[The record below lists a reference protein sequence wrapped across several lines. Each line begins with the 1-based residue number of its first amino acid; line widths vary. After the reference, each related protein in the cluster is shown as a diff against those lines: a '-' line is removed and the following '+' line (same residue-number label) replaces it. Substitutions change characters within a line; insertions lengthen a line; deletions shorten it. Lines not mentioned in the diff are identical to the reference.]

1 MVTGK
6 GILSAVLALT
16 LAGAAAS
23 AQESRGR
30 RPRAGNVQAAGP
42 DVGDPAPDREI
53 SDLDGNPV
61 DLSSL
66 WAERPVILVFGS
78 RSSRAFRD
86 TLDELER
93 LGLAFGV
100 HAGAV
105 AIYTG
110 EDGDDGARTME
121 GRRKAARRMQE
132 GRTLGTLTMLVDGL
146 DDAAWKA
153 YGGGGNPAF
162 LVEAGFVVARQGT
175 FDPEEMDRLVRHLL
189 ETPRAPS
196 TKTPAGPG
204 GGR

>member
-1 MVTGK
+1 MVTGR
-6 GILSAVLALT
+6 GTLIAVLALA

-30 RPRAGNVQAAGP
+30 RPRVGGDQAVGP

-78 RSSRAFRD
+78 PSSREFRD

-93 LGLAFGV
+93 LGLAFGA

-110 EDGDDGARTME
+110 DDGGDGSLTME

-132 GRTLGTLTMLVDGL
+132 KRTLGTLTMLVDGM

-153 YGGGGNPAF
+153 YGGGANPAF
-162 LVEAGFVVARQGT
+162 LVEAGFVVARQAS
-175 FDPEEMDRLVRHLL
+175 FDPEEMDRLVRKLL
-189 ETPRAPS
+189 EAPRAPA
-196 TKTPAGPG
+196 TATPAGPEG
-204 GGR
+204 D